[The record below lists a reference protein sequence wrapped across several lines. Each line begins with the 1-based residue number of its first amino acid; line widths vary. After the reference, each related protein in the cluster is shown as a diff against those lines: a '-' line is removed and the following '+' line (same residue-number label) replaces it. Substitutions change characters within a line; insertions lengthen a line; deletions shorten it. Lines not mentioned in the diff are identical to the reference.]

1 MDLLTAQ
8 EAADFLRM
16 SPRTLYRH
24 REIPRLIVVGRQK
37 FVRREL
43 EDWVR
48 TQRRG
53 GVPAESRPNRAAQP
67 IDGASTNFY
76 HRNPLFQSPFIR
88 RG

>member
-24 REIPRLIVVGRQK
+24 KEIPRSVVGGRQK
-37 FVRREL
+37 FVRSEL
-43 EDWVR
+43 EDWIK

-53 GVPAESRPNRAAQP
+53 GAPAESKPYGAAQP
-67 IDGASTNFY
+67 IDGGRVNFY